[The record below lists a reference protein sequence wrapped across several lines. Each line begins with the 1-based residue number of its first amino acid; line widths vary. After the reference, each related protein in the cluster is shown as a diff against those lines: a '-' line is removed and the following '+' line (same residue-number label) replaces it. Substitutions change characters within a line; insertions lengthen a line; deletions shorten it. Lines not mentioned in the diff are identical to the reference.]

1 MLLSM
6 PKKKT
11 ALTSLKAQK
20 KQIED
25 LVPMMPPEKKKMP
38 TKWVWVVVIAL
49 GLIGVAWMNKGMVV
63 AAVVN
68 GKPVFRWDL
77 NRVMTARYGEQ
88 TLEGMISEQLIADAA
103 KSSGVVVSKEDV
115 DTKVAD
121 VLKSLGSNVSLDDLL
136 KYQGMTKSDFEN
148 QIRLQ
153 LTVEKVLGRDLEIAD
168 ADVDAFIAANRA
180 TLVSTD
186 AAALRQEAKNAIT
199 SQKVSEKL
207 QPWFMELKDKA
218 KITKFL

>member
-1 MLLSM
+1 M